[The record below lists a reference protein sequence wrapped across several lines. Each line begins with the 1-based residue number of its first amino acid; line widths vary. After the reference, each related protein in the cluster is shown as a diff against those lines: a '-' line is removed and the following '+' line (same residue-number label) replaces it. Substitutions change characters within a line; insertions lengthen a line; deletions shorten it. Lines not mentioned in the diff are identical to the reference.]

1 MIRKLSIIIC
11 LIAGGLILLGG
22 CQHSPEGQAEALPY
36 RQGNGWGL
44 IRANGETVVPSGTFP
59 TPPSAVISRRFYAA
73 DSSGRY
79 QLYDADSPLQPVSSR
94 HFLRIGYFREE
105 TAPAQEEAHTP
116 ILLIDRN
123 GNTRATLEAEGEDG
137 IVLAHNFREGRAL
150 VGTRSGKFGYVNCEG
165 KLCIPAV
172 YDYAG
177 DFYEGKALVAQAN
190 GEGKLGFQVIDT
202 RGRQLFA
209 LQQSQSSFDTR
220 YSDGLLKCRS
230 LQNGRITYLNEQGE
244 EVFQLPESIT
254 DAFRFSYGAA
264 VCRTQEGYG
273 AIDKSGRFIIPPQY
287 DGAEIIGDNRI
298 ALCQKGE
305 WSICDFSNRLVS
317 ENSYRNKP
325 LFYQWETALQ
335 ATDSLIQDPYA
346 RGEEVEVFIRCA
358 ENGGSEELAVATEA
372 AEGEKQPTTAGR
384 PTDAPEKEGAPHKE
398 VHETDWRKAAKSSPF
413 YPEIQKI
420 LSGRLEERDATR
432 REVILDY
439 VERLR
444 MAYNTKD
451 MEFISQVFSD
461 KALIIVGKV
470 IHTLP
475 SEEARYLSNAQVVYS
490 VKSKKDYLER
500 LGAVFRSNRH
510 IELKFS
516 DFRIA
521 RHPSVEGIYGVSLR
535 QAYRSSLYSDDG
547 YLFLLW
553 DFRDAETPKIHV
565 RTWQPSMLDNQTP
578 LPEKDI
584 IDISIFNF

>member
-105 TAPAQEEAHTP
+105 TAPAQEEAYTP

-150 VGTRSGKFGYVNCEG
+150 VGTQSGKFGYVNCEG
-165 KLCIPAV
+165 KLCILAV

-230 LQNGRITYLNEQGE
+230 LQNGRITYLNELGE

-254 DAFRFSYGAA
+254 DAFRFSYGTA

-305 WSICDFSNRLVS
+305 WSICDFSHRLVS

-346 RGEEVEVFIRCA
+346 RGGR
-358 ENGGSEELAVATEA
+358 GGGL
-372 AEGEKQPTTAGR
+372 
-384 PTDAPEKEGAPHKE
+384 
-398 VHETDWRKAAKSSPF
+398 
-413 YPEIQKI
+413 YP
-420 LSGRLEERDATR
+420 LR
-432 REVILDY
+432 RE
-439 VERLR
+439 R
-444 MAYNTKD
+444 
-451 MEFISQVFSD
+451 
-461 KALIIVGKV
+461 
-470 IHTLP
+470 
-475 SEEARYLSNAQVVYS
+475 
-490 VKSKKDYLER
+490 
-500 LGAVFRSNRH
+500 
-510 IELKFS
+510 
-516 DFRIA
+516 
-521 RHPSVEGIYGVSLR
+521 R
-535 QAYRSSLYSDDG
+535 Q
-547 YLFLLW
+547 
-553 DFRDAETPKIHV
+553 
-565 RTWQPSMLDNQTP
+565 
-578 LPEKDI
+578 
-584 IDISIFNF
+584 